1 MNDPINE
8 SMEKAGT
15 NIFNLEILSEISRIA
30 QSPLNLK
37 ERLNTIVNRTAERL
51 GADCCYI
58 SLLDKD
64 DKHLILKATK
74 GLNLRAVNKVMLNI
88 GEGINGWVALEKKAV
103 AL

>member
-64 DKHLILKATK
+64 DKHPNVAEIYIVED
-74 GLNLRAVNKVMLNI
+74 NDRN
-88 GEGINGWVALEKKAV
+88 GIVDNFEK
-103 AL
+103 